1 MLKAIR
7 VSVLLLSL
15 TGAARAGE
23 VIVPPAPEPV
33 KPSTAQEPSVNYDD
47 DSTSVDD
54 VSEEIGIFVQIA
66 IELLVSALP

>member
-7 VSVLLLSL
+7 VSVLLLTL

-23 VIVPPAPEPV
+23 VVVPPAPQPV
-33 KPSTAQEPSVNYDD
+33 KTSTVLEPSVIYD

-54 VSEEIGIFVQIA
+54 NSEETGIFVQIA
-66 IELLVSALP
+66 IELLVSVLP